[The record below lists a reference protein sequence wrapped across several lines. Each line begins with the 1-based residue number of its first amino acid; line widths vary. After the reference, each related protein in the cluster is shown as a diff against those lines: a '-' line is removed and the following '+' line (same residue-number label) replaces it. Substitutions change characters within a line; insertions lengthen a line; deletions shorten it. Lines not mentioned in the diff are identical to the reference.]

1 MKLLRSLILTVL
13 ILAAALPALAQEAA
27 PEAAAE
33 SASQVYFP
41 TTLLLLMGIGAVLVV
56 GAVVVMRERS
66 QREVD

>member
-1 MKLLRSLILTVL
+1 MKLLRSLVLSVL
-13 ILAAALPALAQEAA
+13 ILAAALPVLAQEAV
-27 PEAAAE
+27 PEATAE

-66 QREVD
+66 QHEVD

>member
-1 MKLLRSLILTVL
+1 MKLLRSLVLTAL
-13 ILAAALPALAQEAA
+13 ILAAALPTLAQEAA